1 MVGNDHAFFFS
12 AIRSPQRSTA
22 VKLTHGRTH
31 GVAHK
36 AAQTLPKNN

>member
-1 MVGNDHAFFFS
+1 MVGNDHAFFFF
-12 AIRSPQRSTA
+12 RNQSPQRSTA
-22 VKLTHGRTH
+22 VNLTHGRTH